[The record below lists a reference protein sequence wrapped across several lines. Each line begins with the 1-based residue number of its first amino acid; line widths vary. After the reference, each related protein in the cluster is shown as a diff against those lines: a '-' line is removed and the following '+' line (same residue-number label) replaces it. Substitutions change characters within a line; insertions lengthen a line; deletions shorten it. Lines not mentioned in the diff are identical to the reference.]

1 MLKEQPVEESVTATS
16 VVSKGAVEAALT
28 VVTCVPVMPIIAEA
42 VAMVVNL
49 FKVVPLSRKKYLK
62 IMLKTINH
70 TQHTPIWR
78 IKQMDSYLRLKYS
91 HNLKGVTIV
100 DLKRLRDLRED
111 LDLKQSDIASFL
123 NVTQQA
129 YSRYEQGI
137 REIPLKSLI
146 QLSDFYNV
154 SVDYLVGETKT
165 KYRIGK
171 IVDETTNPVIKN
183 FIHEVEKE
191 GKRNS

>member
-1 MLKEQPVEESVTATS
+1 
-16 VVSKGAVEAALT
+16 
-28 VVTCVPVMPIIAEA
+28 
-42 VAMVVNL
+42 
-49 FKVVPLSRKKYLK
+49 
-62 IMLKTINH
+62 MLKTINH

>member
-16 VVSKGAVEAALT
+16 VVSKGAVEAAST

-154 SVDYLVGETKT
+154 SVDYLVGETKS